1 MRGPLGSGGTARARR
16 LPATAWR
23 GLLAACGVVLL
34 AALCAAPGLVR
45 EAGAASAAERDGP
58 GVRLGGIDRL
68 ATELADGAALFA
80 WFGRQA
86 ADPGLRQAWLGAL
99 WQVGLTLVLAAAAGI
114 AAAMLVR
121 AHRRRQIELVPEG
134 WSDRLVVAVIRAL
147 LLLLPFAAFSGVA
160 YAWMV
165 VAVPGDLARVVSGA
179 VVNAVALERAVAI
192 LARCV
197 LSPLSRPLRALPLGD
212 EPAAYLY
219 VWIARFAAVGVYGWA
234 AFDLL
239 AAVGLPESGAGL
251 LLRLVGL
258 ALTAMALAVVLQSRA
273 AVASWIRGHPEG
285 AGRLL
290 RERLADIW
298 HLPAMLAVLAIFVVW
313 VLGADESV
321 AVLTRGFA
329 GTALALFAALLASAV
344 LRRGLARLFRVGDA
358 MRRRFPRLETRANR
372 YVGIVS
378 WVLHAVICLLA
389 AAAVLETWGI
399 GIVAL
404 LSTER
409 GAAIVAGAVDMAL
422 VLVLA
427 VVVWE
432 LGDGLIARTLGRADG
447 DATLGPRVRTLLPL
461 LSNALLVAV
470 GSVTALTLMSELGID
485 IAPVLAAAGVV
496 GLAVG
501 FGAQTLVKDIVT
513 GAFMLFEDQFA
524 VGDWIDVGGKSGSVE
539 SVTIRTLRLRDF
551 HGNVHTVPFGEIAVL
566 TNYMREF
573 GYALIDVGV
582 AYRENTDEVVELL
595 RRVDA
600 EARDDSDLSERLTGD
615 LEVMGVNELGDSAVT
630 IRVRVRTLPGHQW
643 GVRREYLRRIKM
655 AFDRAGI
662 EIPFPHLTVW
672 FGETKGGA
680 APPPAH
686 LRVDAGRRSPDS
698 EAGEA

>member
-1 MRGPLGSGGTARARR
+1 M
-16 LPATAWR
+16 
-23 GLLAACGVVLL
+23 
-34 AALCAAPGLVR
+34 
-45 EAGAASAAERDGP
+45 
-58 GVRLGGIDRL
+58 
-68 ATELADGAALFA
+68 
-80 WFGRQA
+80 
-86 ADPGLRQAWLGAL
+86 
-99 WQVGLTLVLAAAAGI
+99 
-114 AAAMLVR
+114 
-121 AHRRRQIELVPEG
+121 
-134 WSDRLVVAVIRAL
+134 IRAL

-298 HLPAMLAVLAIFVVW
+298 HLPAMLAGVGDLRR
-313 VLGADESV
+313 LGPRRRRKRRRSHAR
-321 AVLTRGFA
+321 LRRHG
-329 GTALALFAALLASAV
+329 LALFAALLASAV
-344 LRRGLARLFRVGDA
+344 LRRGPLARPFRVGDA

-551 HGNVHTVPFGEIAVL
+551 HGYVHTVPFGEIAVL
-566 TNYMREF
+566 TNHMREF

-595 RRVDA
+595 RRIDA
-600 EARDDSDLSERLTGD
+600 EARDDSDLSESLAGD

-672 FGETKGGA
+672 FGETKSGA